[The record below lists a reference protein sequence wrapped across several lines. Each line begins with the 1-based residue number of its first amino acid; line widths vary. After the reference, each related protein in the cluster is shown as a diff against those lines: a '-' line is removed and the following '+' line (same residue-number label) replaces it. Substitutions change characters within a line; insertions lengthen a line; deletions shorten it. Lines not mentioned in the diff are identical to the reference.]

1 MDSEAENVRTS
12 ITNAVQQIKSFGEE
26 VADSARKLGVT
37 IQQIEGGVQLL
48 QSPDGVSSTQRVCIY
63 IFSALCIYYLLHN
76 AI

>member
-26 VADSARKLGVT
+26 VADSARKFGVI

-48 QSPDGVSSTQRVCIY
+48 QSPDGNTSTQRVG
-63 IFSALCIYYLLHN
+63 
-76 AI
+76 